1 MDMSARDQYLTQLRS
16 DYIGAD
22 KQTKTRL
29 LNEAEQRT
37 KLARKYLIAKLRP
50 DAAPRPSKPKR
61 RRALYGPAVK
71 TALAQLW
78 PIFDYPCG
86 QRFAPILRME
96 VDRLRA
102 LGEIHVS
109 DTVAAKLKTVSPKT
123 VDRLLRGE
131 RQRLQLNRYRNPA
144 IHPLLYQQIPVKV
157 PSEWDREQIGNLQV
171 DFVLHCGQSSAGL
184 FAVTLSAADIA
195 SGWWEAS
202 AMLGRSQHGTHMAL
216 EAMCERLPFSMHE
229 IHPDNDSCLVNEL
242 VYNWCRKHHI
252 TMSRSRPLQKNDN
265 AWVEQRNWT
274 HVRKIVG
281 YRRFDTQTQLDLLN
295 DVYAQLALYKN
306 FFQPTTKLV
315 QKWRVKGKLHRVYE
329 TPKTPYQ
336 RLLESGQLSVTA
348 CERLNMIYRS
358 LNPAELKRRIDQHR
372 DRLFATFENTG
383 PQRRPPTRK
392 MTPRLVRSFMT
403 QQATSR

>member
-1 MDMSARDQYLTQLRS
+1 MSARDQYLTQLRS

-29 LNEAEQRT
+29 LNEAEKRT

-61 RRALYGPAVK
+61 RRATYGPAIK

-109 DTVAAKLKTVSPKT
+109 DAVAAKLKKASPKT

-144 IHPLLYQQIPVKV
+144 VHPLLYQQIPVKV

-202 AMLGRSQHGTHMAL
+202 AMLGRSQHGTHTAL
-216 EAMCERLPFSMHE
+216 EAMCERLPFRCTKSIPTTTAASSMSWCTTGAASTTSPCHDLGLCKRT
-229 IHPDNDSCLVNEL
+229 ITRGSSNATGLTCARSSAIAASIPKRNWIYWMTYMPTLPDTRTSSSRRPSWFRNGVSKASCIE
-242 VYNWCRKHHI
+242 CMKHRKH
-252 TMSRSRPLQKNDN
+252 PLSDC
-265 AWVEQRNWT
+265 
-274 HVRKIVG
+274 
-281 YRRFDTQTQLDLLN
+281 
-295 DVYAQLALYKN
+295 
-306 FFQPTTKLV
+306 
-315 QKWRVKGKLHRVYE
+315 
-329 TPKTPYQ
+329 
-336 RLLESGQLSVTA
+336 S
-348 CERLNMIYRS
+348 
-358 LNPAELKRRIDQHR
+358 NP
-372 DRLFATFENTG
+372 G
-383 PQRRPPTRK
+383 
-392 MTPRLVRSFMT
+392 S
-403 QQATSR
+403 